1 MGFFG
6 GVFKILGFESD
17 GKSKKGKNIA
27 KATYKL
33 NDKRSKR
40 IEQIDGV
47 SVYYPE
53 NLEQVSEFL
62 DFVKDG
68 KPIIISFQDCDKEKE
83 KRIVDFMNG
92 FAMGAN
98 AKIVDIGDKMTLIL
112 PEGIEIEE

>member
-6 GVFKILGFESD
+6 GIFKVLGFESE
-17 GKSKKGKNIA
+17 GKSRKGKNTT

-33 NDKRSKR
+33 NDKKSKR
-40 IEQIDGV
+40 VEQIDGV

-53 NLEQVSEFL
+53 KLDQVSEFL

-68 KPIIISFQDCDKEKE
+68 KPIIISFKDCDKEKE
-83 KRIVDFMNG
+83 KRIVDYING
-92 FAMGAN
+92 FAQGSN
-98 AKIVDIGDKMTLIL
+98 AKTVDIGDKMTLIL